1 MVERDI
7 NYQSWARVIFSRHH
21 FTRERDVI
29 WSNYQPSPLLQPLG
43 GERNQYR
50 GPEAGTRANFL
61 GDFKSG
67 ANCLA
72 GRSRGEQEPIVWLV
86 GAGGN
91 RSQLFGW
98 SEPVGTG
105 ANCLVG
111 WSWGEPEPIVWLVGA
126 RGNQS
131 QLFGWSEPV
140 GTGANCLV
148 GRSRGEP
155 EPIVWLDGARGT
167 RAAYFRKAKKSLVLV
182 LSMNPVNLFI

>member
-50 GPEAGTRANFL
+50 GPEAGARANFL
-61 GDFKSG
+61 GDFKS
-67 ANCLA
+67 
-72 GRSRGEQEPIVWLV
+72 
-86 GAGGN
+86 
-91 RSQLFGW
+91 
-98 SEPVGTG
+98 
-105 ANCLVG
+105 
-111 WSWGEPEPIVWLVGA
+111 
-126 RGNQS
+126 
-131 QLFGWSEPV
+131 
-140 GTGANCLV
+140 GANCLV

>member
-43 GERNQYR
+43 VERNQYR

-91 RSQLFGW
+91 QSQLYNW

-111 WSWGEPEPIVWLVGA
+111 WSRGSQSQLFGWLEPGETRANCLVGRSRWEPEPIVWLVGA
-126 RGNQS
+126 GGSRS
-131 QLFGWSEPV
+131 QLFGWTEP
-140 GTGANCLV
+140 
-148 GRSRGEP
+148 GEP
-155 EPIVWLDGARGT
+155 ELHILGKQ
-167 RAAYFRKAKKSLVLV
+167 RKA
-182 LSMNPVNLFI
+182 LFLY